1 MDLDSA
7 TLERAAGE
15 QAKRCGSDELVRRIG
30 KLRWMGMDDEA
41 EELRSTLREFRQAAI
56 LLSGPN
62 DTD

>member
-1 MDLDSA
+1 MDLDSE

-15 QAKRCGSDELVRRIG
+15 PAKQRSVDELVQRIG

-41 EELRSTLREFRQAAI
+41 EELQSRLREFRQAAI
-56 LLSGPN
+56 LLAGPN